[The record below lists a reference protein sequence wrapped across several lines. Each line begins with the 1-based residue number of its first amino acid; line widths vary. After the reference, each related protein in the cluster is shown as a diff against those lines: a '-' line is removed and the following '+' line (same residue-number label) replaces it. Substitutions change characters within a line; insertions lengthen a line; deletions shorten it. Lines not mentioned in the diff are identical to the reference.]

1 MKNLLQIHNWQMS
14 FFFFVRM
21 MAIHPGLSKMTC
33 PDAPIRVTSACLHI
47 VNVPIRHTSPDI
59 RYPSVR
65 EVNETPLYPSS
76 HTNLDKYGCLVK
88 NHIKENGIHRGITWS
103 CIQVPPLQHVICIKV
118 WNLRDMRAMVMIPQ
132 SRRNFNKYSRSC
144 HRIFQK
150 SS

>member
-1 MKNLLQIHNWQMS
+1 
-14 FFFFVRM
+14 M

-76 HTNLDKYGCLVK
+76 HTNLDKYGCRVK
-88 NHIKENGIHRGITWS
+88 NHIKGEWDS
-103 CIQVPPLQHVICIKV
+103 P
-118 WNLRDMRAMVMIPQ
+118 RDHLVLHSGPT
-132 SRRNFNKYSRSC
+132 
-144 HRIFQK
+144 
-150 SS
+150 SSACYLY